1 MEKKIIIEIL
11 SLNNE
16 SFIFMGI
23 CKDDNNIHRRIDI
36 KVYNKEEFPF
46 ALLYFTG
53 SAYFNRSMRLFAK
66 KKGYHLSDKELS
78 DRITGVKIPCNS
90 EEDIFKALALKYQ
103 KPEERDI

>member
-11 SLNNE
+11 SLNND

-53 SAYFNRSMRLFAK
+53 SAYFNRSMRLFARYL
-66 KKGYHLSDKELS
+66 GLHLSDKELS
-78 DRITGVKIPCNS
+78 YRKNGVKILCKNEREIFEKLGIEYKQPC
-90 EEDIFKALALKYQ
+90 D
-103 KPEERDI
+103 RDI